1 WKYLMICSVGIGLAL
16 LGNFFLALAAT
27 RPLGG
32 TTPLLLQTLVSEA
45 GTLQTDWLRPAFI
58 LLLVG
63 YGTKM
68 GLAPLHTWLPDAHSE
83 APSVVSALL
92 SCALLNCAL
101 LGIVRVQ
108 QVCAAAG
115 QAAFGQGLLVGFGL
129 LSMAVAAVFI
139 LGQADYKRM
148 LAYSSVEHMGI
159 LTLGIGLGGGGT
171 FGGM

>member
-1 WKYLMICSVGIGLAL
+1 
-16 LGNFFLALAAT
+16 
-27 RPLGG
+27 
-32 TTPLLLQTLVSEA
+32 
-45 GTLQTDWLRPAFI
+45 
-58 LLLVG
+58 
-63 YGTKM
+63 M

-83 APSVVSALL
+83 LPSVVPAPLVGG
-92 SCALLNCAL
+92 LLNCAL

-108 QVCAAAG
+108 QVWAAAG

-159 LTLGIGLGGGGT
+159 LTLGIGLGGAGA
-171 FGGM
+171 FGGMVHAVNHSLTQAMMFLVAGDILNPEPAQPTPEGR